1 MAKKSRSHRPARVA
15 HKGPPL
21 AGLSTHPH
29 VRASFIY
36 CILIGIFFFEV
47 LFSGKT
53 FLSPDAQAP
62 VALSA
67 PLQKMFY
74 EENEVPLWLPHIFC
88 GMPSFGSLIYT
99 PLVYLPAAVFD
110 AITRVVPLRIIVFH
124 ILHYLLAGMGTYCFL
139 RRRGISFGPAL
150 LSGAA
155 FMFMPYLITMEVF
168 GHGSQMMT
176 TAYMPFAMWAVDRL
190 FDKRD
195 LLSLG
200 LAGLLIGLQFQRGHV
215 QISYYILMTLGGY
228 WIYTI
233 IARWRAHRRQEILPL
248 SLNFGAAL
256 GIAAM
261 LAAILYLPLQE
272 YTPYSIR
279 GAQSILQESSGES
292 GVGFDYATQWSFSPG
307 EMMTFLLPSFFGFG
321 GQSYWGNMPFT
332 DYPNYMGIVVLILA
346 ITAIVWRRPLS
357 GFFAIVAL
365 IALLI
370 SFGKHF
376 SPLYRLLYE
385 VLPYFNKF
393 RVPVMILVLV
403 QFSVAVLAGLGLE
416 ALLEK
421 LRAADRS
428 LEAKHRAIAKNLLLI
443 SGMVVF
449 IALVASM
456 ARDGFAAMMQS
467 IYPDRYEP
475 QEQAQLDAARV
486 AMLLG
491 DLWMLALALGGSLAL
506 VALAFRKKIGPTAL
520 IIGLGILSLID
531 FWKVDF
537 KINKPQSERG
547 QGAFLS
553 ADQATLFLKSDSTL
567 FRIFPTE
574 LFGENRWAAHGLQSI
589 GGYHAAKPRA
599 YQDFLEASGINN
611 FSAKYFRRITSP
623 AGRPAQEAVPL
634 EEIPAKERQRHLWL
648 LDLLN
653 VKYILSVFPLHES
666 NFSLRAQTQ
675 YDYHGQIIPLLIYE
689 NKNFLP
695 RPYFVGRFEAMANP
709 KEALDR
715 LLSGDFNPRQSV
727 ILETTPGIAPE
738 PDSTSSV
745 RVVHYGLNDIDV
757 HTQSRSPQILVLSD
771 NYYPV
776 GWSAYVDGQPTTTY
790 RANFCFRAVAVPAGS
805 HGVEFRMQSR
815 GFSLG
820 LWTTAAGAL
829 AVGGLLWIG
838 WKREQSARS
847 SGASKNPQSTQKEK

>member
-1 MAKKSRSHRPARVA
+1 MAKKSRSHRPAPVT

-21 AGLSTHPH
+21 AGLSAHPH
-29 VRASFIY
+29 VIALFIY

-62 VALSA
+62 MALSA
-67 PLQKMFY
+67 PLQKVYY
-74 EENEVPLWLPHIFC
+74 EKNEVPLWLPHIFG

-110 AITRVVPLRIIVFH
+110 AISRVVPIRIIVFH
-124 ILHYLLAGMGTYCFL
+124 ILHYLLAGMGTYFFL
-139 RRRGISFGPAL
+139 RRRGVSFGPAL

-155 FMFMPYLITMEVF
+155 FMFIPYLITMEVF

-176 TAYMPFAMWAVDRL
+176 TAYLPFAMWAVDRL

-200 LAGLLIGLQFQRGHV
+200 LAGLILGLQLQRGHV
-215 QISYYILMTLGGY
+215 QISYYILTTLGGY
-228 WIYTI
+228 WLYTI
-233 IARWRAHRRQEILPL
+233 ITRWRAQRRQEILPL
-248 SLNFGAAL
+248 SLYFGAAL
-256 GIAAM
+256 IIAAA

-279 GAQSILQESSGES
+279 GAQSILQKPGDSSM
-292 GVGFDYATQWSFSPG
+292 GFDYATQWSFSPG
-307 EMMTFLLPSFFGFG
+307 EMMTFILPSFYGFG
-321 GQSYWGNMPFT
+321 GQTYWGNMQFT
-332 DYPNYMGIVVLILA
+332 DYPNYMGIVMLVMA
-346 ITAIVWRRPLS
+346 IAAIVWRRPLS
-357 GFFAIVAL
+357 GFFAVVSL

-385 VLPYFNKF
+385 ALPYFNKF

-421 LRAADRS
+421 LRSADRS
-428 LEAKHRAIAKNLLLI
+428 LEAKRRVIAKNLLLVTGI
-443 SGMVVF
+443 IVF
-449 IALVASM
+449 IALVASV
-456 ARDGFAAMMQS
+456 AHETFAAVMQD

-475 QEQAQLDAARV
+475 QDQAQLDAARV

-491 DLWMLALALGGSLAL
+491 DLWMLALVLGGSLVL
-506 VALAFRKKIGPTAL
+506 VALAFRKKIGQTTL

-531 FWKVDF
+531 LWKVDF
-537 KINKPQSERG
+537 KINKPQSERE
-547 QGAFLS
+547 QEAILS
-553 ADQATLFLKSDSTL
+553 PDQAALFLKSDSML
-567 FRIFPTE
+567 FRIFPAE
-574 LFGENRWAAHGLQSI
+574 LFGENRWAAHDIQSI

-599 YQDFLEASGINN
+599 YQDFLDASGINN

-623 AGRPAQEAVPL
+623 EGRPAQEAVPL
-634 EEIPAKERQRHLWL
+634 EEIPAKERRRDLWL

-653 VKYILSVFPLHES
+653 VKYVLSVFPLHEP
-666 NFSLRAQTQ
+666 NFSLRAETQ

-695 RPYFVGRFEAMANP
+695 RPYFVGGFEAIANP

-715 LLSGDFNPRQSV
+715 LLSGDLNPHQSV
-727 ILETTPGIAPE
+727 ILEATPGIVPE

-745 RVVHYGLNDIDV
+745 RVAHYGLNDIDV
-757 HTQSRSPQILVLSD
+757 HTQSRSPQMLVLSD

-776 GWSAYVDGQPTTTY
+776 GWSAYVDDQPVTTY

-805 HGVEFRMQSR
+805 HRVEFRMQSR

-820 LWTTAAGAL
+820 LWITAAGVL
-829 AVGGLLWIG
+829 AIAGLLMIG
-838 WKREQSARS
+838 WKREQVTRLSDV
-847 SGASKNPQSTQKEK
+847 SKNPQHTQKEK